1 MKRLWELSYS
11 QKFISGEATYYVYSP
26 VRRISQTSIIRLCI
40 NVESGLMV
48 ELNANL
54 EVEVITDAGSSN

>member
-1 MKRLWELSYS
+1 MKLWELKYS
-11 QKFISGEATYYVYSP
+11 QKFVSGESTYYVYSP
-26 VRRISQTSIIRLCI
+26 VQRISQTSIIRLCV

-54 EVEVITDAGSSN
+54 EVELVTDAGGSN

>member
-1 MKRLWELSYS
+1 MKKLWELQYS
-11 QKFISGEATYYVYSP
+11 QKFVSGEFTYYVYSP
-26 VRRISQTSIIRLCI
+26 VQRISQTSIIRLCI

-54 EVEVITDAGSSN
+54 EVELITDAGGSN